1 MLTAIALITGIV
13 FFVMFFAF
21 CQKCEL
27 RSLLLISLI
36 VNIFG
41 VVTTLLLTADA
52 VRPKNVFLYLIF
64 TDEVI
69 TSLQVVLQAIPAQ
82 VVLAKLI
89 PQNIEATMFGA
100 VTGLLNFSATFWSKV
115 LGSIINLFFG
125 VTNDD
130 LSKLWLLFLV
140 SLICTTIPVFFVWIA
155 PS

>member
-1 MLTAIALITGIV
+1 M
-13 FFVMFFAF
+13 
-21 CQKCEL
+21 
-27 RSLLLISLI
+27 
-36 VNIFG
+36 NIFG